1 MFSVSRLNEFFEL
14 EKITGLKNSI
24 DHRLKPL
31 GALGKIED
39 IALQMALIQNLTP
52 KDSIKTRARHLIFA
66 GDHGIAQNHSVSI
79 EKSGFTT
86 NLINSCLS
94 QDAGINAFLKTQNI
108 PLTVI
113 NSGVLNPN
121 FIAPVKNCSLGK
133 ITKDFSIED
142 AMTETE
148 LNLAEK
154 YSKDLI
160 SECLKEGITTLLFGE
175 IGIGNTTSSAAIMSK
190 ALDISPEISTG
201 PGTGID
207 KEHFNLKKALIKKA
221 LERHHEHLNARDI
234 LKAYG
239 GYEIAEMTFTMLE
252 AAKNN
257 LIIVVDGITVSIA
270 ALLATKLYPKA
281 LGYMIFA
288 TESGEPGHH
297 ILLEHL
303 GVEPILRLGLRLGE
317 GTGAA
322 LAYPILVNAASFFN
336 NMAEWRED
344 GTIVKHH
351 D

>member
-252 AAKNN
+252 AANN
-257 LIIVVDGITVSIA
+257 RKHCRPISDQTLPQSTWLYDFCNRKWRTWTSHPSRASWSRTNIKTWFKTWRRYWSSSCLPNTRKCSI
-270 ALLATKLYPKA
+270 L
-281 LGYMIFA
+281 F
-288 TESGEPGHH
+288 
-297 ILLEHL
+297 
-303 GVEPILRLGLRLGE
+303 
-317 GTGAA
+317 
-322 LAYPILVNAASFFN
+322 
-336 NMAEWRED
+336 
-344 GTIVKHH
+344 
-351 D
+351 